1 MTLTGKSSRPSMTV
15 GTVTLNRPSTRL
27 TFAPV
32 MAALG
37 GVVVAYEAVTWGRWL
52 AAGPEQV
59 TRYRDTA

>member
-1 MTLTGKSSRPSMTV
+1 MTV